1 MVYAQTSLIS
11 GLCVAVVFF
20 VAPTRAIAHHGVG
33 AQFDL
38 SQTIE
43 LQGEIKELIWRNP
56 HVRLTVSVVDASG
69 DEILWAGEGM
79 SIPSLR
85 QREVTEVL
93 LDVGDQ
99 ITLAGNP
106 AHDGENELYVTNVL
120 LPNGRE
126 VLFTGNAEP
135 RWQGLVMGSTGPA
148 FETIGDASLPELGL
162 FRVWSVRQPRIWQ
175 NFDFEIFPL
184 SAEARAEGEAY
195 DRLSDAPRGGEC
207 APPGMPQIVTAN
219 PYPRD
224 FVDRGDT
231 ILMRLEHYDT
241 IRTIHLTPLPSNTE
255 PLPSPLGYSVGHWND
270 DTLAVTTTKISD
282 GKFRLGISLSENV
295 ETVERFTVIVDG
307 SRLDYQ
313 MTVIDPTVL
322 LEPAEFETH
331 WVYIPGISVES
342 FDCFGG

>member
-1 MVYAQTSLIS
+1 MVYAQTSLMS

-20 VAPTRAIAHHGVG
+20 VAPTRTIAHHGVG

-38 SQTIE
+38 SETIE

-135 RWQGLVMGSTGPA
+135 RWRDLVMGSTGTA

-162 FRVWSVRQPRIWQ
+162 FRVWSVRQPRIW
-175 NFDFEIFPL
+175 
-184 SAEARAEGEAY
+184 
-195 DRLSDAPRGGEC
+195 
-207 APPGMPQIVTAN
+207 
-219 PYPRD
+219 
-224 FVDRGDT
+224 
-231 ILMRLEHYDT
+231 
-241 IRTIHLTPLPSNTE
+241 
-255 PLPSPLGYSVGHWND
+255 
-270 DTLAVTTTKISD
+270 
-282 GKFRLGISLSENV
+282 
-295 ETVERFTVIVDG
+295 
-307 SRLDYQ
+307 
-313 MTVIDPTVL
+313 
-322 LEPAEFETH
+322 
-331 WVYIPGISVES
+331 
-342 FDCFGG
+342 